1 MKQKQMF
8 FWNSLAFSMSQQ
20 ILAIWSLVPL
30 PFLNPAR
37 TSGSSQFTYC
47 QSLAW
52 RILSITLFFLSA
64 TNVKDGDK
72 RERESKTQERV
83 YVQNASQNAFKLLLT
98 SKTKL
103 EIINDELW
111 ICLTQIRWQN
121 SNQDINIQRK
131 AYAKD

>member
-1 MKQKQMF
+1 M
-8 FWNSLAFSMSQQ
+8 
-20 ILAIWSLVPL
+20 
-30 PFLNPAR
+30 
-37 TSGSSQFTYC
+37 
-47 QSLAW
+47 
-52 RILSITLFFLSA
+52 FFLSA

>member
-1 MKQKQMF
+1 M
-8 FWNSLAFSMSQQ
+8 A
-20 ILAIWSLVPL
+20 
-30 PFLNPAR
+30 
-37 TSGSSQFTYC
+37 
-47 QSLAW
+47 
-52 RILSITLFFLSA
+52 ITLFFLSA